1 MFINNNECMPSFLT
15 LIKIFMF
22 LNNNERMPIVSI
34 SLNEEI
40 LKQIDSLQKNLG
52 FSGRSDAIRAGIR
65 SFVAE
70 EKQKENLSGNVNAI
84 LLVVHNDEYDN
95 QVNGIKHSYE
105 DLITTHLHSK
115 IEGDKCMEL
124 FMLKGEADSVSS
136 ITKDFQI
143 NKKMDTV
150 KLVAL

>member
-1 MFINNNECMPSFLT
+1 
-15 LIKIFMF
+15 MF
-22 LNNNERMPIVSI
+22 LNNNRHMPIVSI
-34 SLNEEI
+34 SLTEEI
-40 LKQIDSLQKNLG
+40 LKEIDSLKKNLG

-65 SFVAE
+65 SFVSE

-143 NKKMDTV
+143 NKRMDTV
-150 KLVAL
+150 KLVTL

>member
-1 MFINNNECMPSFLT
+1 
-15 LIKIFMF
+15 MF
-22 LNNNERMPIVSI
+22 LNNIRHMPIVSI
-34 SLNEEI
+34 SLTEEI
-40 LKQIDSLQKNLG
+40 LKEIDSLQKNLG

-65 SFVAE
+65 SFVSE

-124 FMLKGEADSVSS
+124 FMLKGEAESVSS

-150 KLVAL
+150 KLVTL

>member
-1 MFINNNECMPSFLT
+1 
-15 LIKIFMF
+15 MF
-22 LNNNERMPIVSI
+22 LNNNVRMPIVSI
-34 SLNEEI
+34 SLNDEI
-40 LKQIDSLQKNLG
+40 LKQIDALQMSLG

-65 SFVAE
+65 SFVSE
-70 EKQKENLSGNVNAI
+70 EKQKEDLSGNVNAI

-95 QVNGIKHSYE
+95 QETDVKHSFE
-105 DLITTHLHSK
+105 DLITMHLHSK

-124 FMLKGEADSVSS
+124 FILKGESELVSD
-136 ITKDFQI
+136 ITKNFQI

>member
-1 MFINNNECMPSFLT
+1 
-15 LIKIFMF
+15 
-22 LNNNERMPIVSI
+22 MPIVSI
-34 SLNEEI
+34 SLTEEI
-40 LKQIDSLQKNLG
+40 LKEIDSLQKNLG

-65 SFVAE
+65 SFVSE

-124 FMLKGEADSVSS
+124 FMLKGEANSVSD

-150 KLVAL
+150 KLVTL

>member
-1 MFINNNECMPSFLT
+1 
-15 LIKIFMF
+15 MF
-22 LNNNERMPIVSI
+22 LNNNGCMPIVSI
-34 SLNEEI
+34 SLTEEI
-40 LKQIDSLQKNLG
+40 LKEIDTLQKNLG

-65 SFVAE
+65 SFVSE

-124 FMLKGEADSVSS
+124 FMLKGEADSVSD

-143 NKKMDTV
+143 NKKMDTI
-150 KLVAL
+150 KLVTL

>member
-1 MFINNNECMPSFLT
+1 MV
-15 LIKIFMF
+15 
-22 LNNNERMPIVSI
+22 LNNNEHMPIVSI
-34 SLNEEI
+34 SLNDEI

-65 SFVAE
+65 SFVSE
-70 EKQKENLSGNVNAI
+70 EKQKEDLSGSVNAI

-95 QVNGIKHSYE
+95 QVTDIKHSYE
-105 DLITTHLHSK
+105 DLITMHLHSK

-124 FMLKGEADSVSS
+124 FILKGESDPVGE
-136 ITKDFQI
+136 ITKQFQI

>member
-1 MFINNNECMPSFLT
+1 
-15 LIKIFMF
+15 
-22 LNNNERMPIVSI
+22 MPIVSI
-34 SLNEEI
+34 SLTDEI
-40 LKQIDSLQKNLG
+40 LKEIDTLQKNLG

-65 SFVAE
+65 SFVSE

-124 FMLKGEADSVSS
+124 FMLKGEAESVST

-150 KLVAL
+150 KLVTL

>member
-1 MFINNNECMPSFLT
+1 
-15 LIKIFMF
+15 
-22 LNNNERMPIVSI
+22 MPIVSI
-34 SLNEEI
+34 SLTEEI
-40 LKQIDSLQKNLG
+40 LREIDSLQKNLG

-65 SFVAE
+65 SFVSE

-143 NKKMDTV
+143 NKIMDTV
-150 KLVAL
+150 KLVTL